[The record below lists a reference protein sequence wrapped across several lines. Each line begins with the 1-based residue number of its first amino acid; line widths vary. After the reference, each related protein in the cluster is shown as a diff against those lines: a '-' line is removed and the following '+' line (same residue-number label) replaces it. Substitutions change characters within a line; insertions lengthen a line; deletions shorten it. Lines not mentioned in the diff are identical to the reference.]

1 MQGRHELK
9 HYINMADCMQLRVL
23 LQAVM
28 GLDANAEADGAY
40 KIRSLYFD
48 NYSDKAILDKL
59 SGQSRREK
67 FRLRY
72 YKDDP
77 SRIRLEKK
85 SKINKM
91 CYKEGVAIS
100 AEECRLLLAGQYDF
114 LKESAE
120 SLFNELYAK
129 IHFQNLRPRNIVDYR
144 REAYIYPTGN
154 VRVTLDQGI
163 RTSNS
168 VAGFLSPELTTIP
181 ATEAIILEVKY
192 DGFLPDIIREMVQL
206 EQRQQSEFSKY
217 LVARF
222 V

>member
-1 MQGRHELK
+1 MPGRHELK
-9 HYINMADCMQLRVL
+9 HYISLADAMQLRARL
-23 LQAVM
+23 RAVARP
-28 GLDANAEADGAY
+28 DANAESDGAY

-48 NYSDKAILDKL
+48 NYSDKAIIDKL

-77 SRIRLEKK
+77 TAIRLEKK

-91 CYKEGVAIS
+91 CYKEGVAIT
-100 AEECRLLLAGQYDF
+100 AEECAMLLAGQYEF
-114 LKESAE
+114 LQVANEP
-120 SLFNELYAK
+120 LFNELYAK
-129 IHFQNLRPRNIVDYR
+129 MMFQNLRPRNIVDYR
-144 REAYIYPTGN
+144 REAYVYPAGN
-154 VRVTLDQGI
+154 VRVTIDRGI
-163 RTSNS
+163 RASNS
-168 VAGFLSPELTTIP
+168 VAGFLSPDLTTIP

-192 DGFLPDIIREMVQL
+192 DGFLPDIVRDIVQL
-206 EQRQQSEFSKY
+206 EQRNQSEFSKY